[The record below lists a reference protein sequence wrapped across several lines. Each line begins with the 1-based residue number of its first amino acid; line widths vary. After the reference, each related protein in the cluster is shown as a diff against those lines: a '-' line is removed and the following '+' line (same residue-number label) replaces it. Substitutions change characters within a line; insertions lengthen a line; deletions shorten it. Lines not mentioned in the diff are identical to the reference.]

1 MGGLAGRLAE
11 REEPMHGG
19 AGSVAEAEKVGGWA
33 AAWSRFDVER
43 YLCGYRKAVKLLR

>member
-1 MGGLAGRLAE
+1 MGGLVATRRRGA
-11 REEPMHGG
+11 HGG